1 MSAAKELSRREFLA
15 LAAAAGAAL
24 LAAEQAGAPMPWAR
38 QHDRLVPRLLGVFQH
53 TESARVVGKEYLRA
67 YPHEADASQLADTI
81 AAAVPGGARAILG
94 APAAEL
100 RALLDHTTRADF
112 AAERV
117 VTLQGWIL
125 SATEAR
131 LYALAAL
138 KS

>member
-24 LAAEQAGAPMPWAR
+24 LAAEWAGAPLPWAR
-38 QHDRLVPRLLGVFQH
+38 RQDRLIPRLLGVFQH
-53 TESARVVGKEYLRA
+53 AESARVVGAEYLRA
-67 YPHEADASQLADTI
+67 NPGEADAFQLADTI
-81 AAAVPGGARAILG
+81 AAAVPGDAPTVLRAS
-94 APAAEL
+94 AAEL

-112 AAERV
+112 AADRV
-117 VTLQGWIL
+117 VMLQGWIL

>member
-24 LAAEQAGAPMPWAR
+24 MAAEWAGAPVPWAR
-38 QHDRLVPRLLGVFQH
+38 QQDRLVPRLLGVFQH
-53 TESARVVGKEYLRA
+53 TESARVVGGQYLRA
-67 YPHEADASQLADTI
+67 YPHEADAFQLAETI

-94 APAAEL
+94 ASTAEL
-100 RALLDHTTRADF
+100 RALLDQATRAEF
-112 AAERV
+112 AAEQV
-117 VTLQGWIL
+117 IMLQGWIL

-138 KS
+138 ES